1 VVAFDQFTTSDPM
14 RMLSSHAPDLDDTD
28 PTQLESFAAR
38 AVDAACRIVGVD
50 QHTLVQQPEALLTRA
65 RELLGQRA
73 IALVRALR
81 AEDMAPD
88 MSPDHQL
95 RQASAIAA
103 IRARLADDVT
113 ERTAGALVHAIKAVP
128 DGWPRLKRQL
138 DDV

>member
-1 VVAFDQFTTSDPM
+1 M

-28 PTQLESFAAR
+28 PTHLESFAAR